1 MKVLAKKKKNSR
13 SLGHSGVIGGTSII
27 TIFKS
32 VNQTKKLI
40 RYVNKVSS
48 GEHSRTLLYIY
59 FFTQCSFA
67 QNSSIYI
74 GFFVVLAAFF
84 FYFFAKSSFL
94 NVVDISRYFVSN
106 YCL

>member
-84 FYFFAKSSFL
+84 FIFL
-94 NVVDISRYFVSN
+94 LKAAF
-106 YCL
+106 